1 MLSVQSQSELPV
13 RKDLQEVFFTSQN
26 PWYKRNCRVQE
37 YKTAAKYPVI
47 DCHSLCLM
55 QCTRPIKR
63 KSHDGGWKGGGEGYP
78 MTAIET
84 PGRWPVLVRIWSVT
98 SCRSK
103 SVRPQLG
110 QLTYSV
116 LVFLILEPAHQL
128 GGSQVGIVAWFIAGR
143 LKYNII

>member
-1 MLSVQSQSELPV
+1 METKESASKNQD
-13 RKDLQEVFFTSQN
+13 R
-26 PWYKRNCRVQE
+26 
-37 YKTAAKYPVI
+37 AARQPDAPCQIVVHLNNAGCVSRDKVA
-47 DCHSLCLM
+47 M
-55 QCTRPIKR
+55 GAR
-63 KSHDGGWKGGGEGYP
+63 GGGGGYP

-116 LVFLILEPAHQL
+116 LVFLILEPAHT
-128 GGSQVGIVAWFIAGR
+128 IAQF
-143 LKYNII
+143 KI